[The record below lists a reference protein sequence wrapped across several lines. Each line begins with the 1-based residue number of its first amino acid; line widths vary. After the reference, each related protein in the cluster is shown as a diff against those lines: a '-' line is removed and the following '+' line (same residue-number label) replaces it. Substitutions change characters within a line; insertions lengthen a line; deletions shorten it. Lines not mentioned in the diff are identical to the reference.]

1 MPAPTLTWN
10 EIRNRAM
17 RFAKDWQNTTSESAD
32 AKSFWDAF
40 FEVFGI
46 SRKRVA
52 SFEVPVKKGD
62 ESEGFIDLL
71 WKGHLLVEHKSRGK
85 NLDRAARQAFD
96 YFPGIKEHELPKF
109 VLVSDFAR
117 FRLYDME
124 DHAKQTEFSLADL
137 YKNVDLFS
145 FMAGYEVKTYEP
157 GDPVNIRAAERLGR
171 LHDLLLAS
179 GYEGHPLEVLLVRV
193 LFCLF
198 AEDNSLFERGQF
210 REYLDLRTRDDGA
223 DTGMHLNM
231 LFQCLNTPEEK
242 RSKVLD
248 ELLNAFPYVN
258 GRLFAETLPMPSF
271 DSTMRDSLL
280 EACSLDWA
288 KISPAIFGSLFQ
300 SIMKA
305 DERRAL
311 GAHYTTETNILKA
324 LQPLFLDG
332 LWDEFEKAKRSKD
345 KLAALHKKIAGFKIL
360 DPACGCGNF
369 LVIAYRELR
378 RLELDI
384 LRELHKAA
392 SKDFLDIS
400 DIVRLDVDQFY
411 GIELEEFPAQIAQ
424 VAMWLTDHQMN
435 LQVSKEFGQYF
446 QRLPLRKSA
455 TIVHGNALTIDWRQ
469 IVVPGQLSHIVGNPP
484 FIGSKFMTPG
494 QRNELLAVFND
505 TKNAGL
511 LDYVSAW
518 YRKAADFMSENNAI
532 RAAFVST
539 NSITQG
545 EQAGILWSDLQSRGV
560 VRNFGHRTFQW
571 SSEARGKAA
580 VHCVIIGFS
589 VRQSE
594 SRKLIYEYESVR
606 SDPHLMVADNINPY
620 LVDGPDIILPNRKH
634 PICKVPYLS
643 LGNQPI
649 DGGHYLFTGEEKFD
663 FLKLEPQSEP
673 FFRRWVGSDEFINGT
688 ERWCLWLGDCAP
700 DQLKRMPHCLE
711 RVKAVAKSRLSSKRP
726 ATQKLAETPTRFA
739 FENMPRSRF
748 LVIPEV
754 SSERRQYIPI
764 GYLGPDTFASNLV
777 KVLPEAGLYEFGVLN
792 STMHNAWTRTVCG
805 RMKSDYRYS
814 TGIVYNNFPWPIDP
828 TDKQI
833 VQIEE
838 AAQGILDA
846 RGEFPNSSLA
856 DLYDPLTM
864 PPSLHKA
871 HDRLDRAIDAAYG
884 RRTYSSEASRVSFL
898 FAMYQHITTGA
909 TLDL

>member
-62 ESEGFIDLL
+62 EKEGFIDLL

-85 NLDRAARQAFD
+85 NLTRAAKQAFD

-137 YKNVDLFS
+137 YKNVELFS
-145 FMAGYEVKTYEP
+145 FMAGYEAKTYEP

-179 GYEGHPLEVLLVRV
+179 GYEGHKLEVLLVRV

-210 REYLDLRTRDDGA
+210 REYLDLRTRDDGS

-231 LFQCLNTPEEK
+231 LFQCLDTPEEK

-345 KLAALHKKIAGFKIL
+345 KLAVLHKKIAGFKIL

-378 RLELDI
+378 KLELDI
-384 LRELHKAA
+384 LRELHKAGFRG
-392 SKDFLDIS
+392 FLDVS
-400 DIVRLDVDQFY
+400 DIVQLDVDQFY

-455 TIVHGNALTIDWRQ
+455 TIINRNALSIDWHQ
-469 IVVPGQLSHIVGNPP
+469 VVDPVQLSYIVGNPP
-484 FIGSKFMTPG
+484 FIGSKFMKLQ
-494 QRNELLAVFND
+494 QRKELLAVFND
-505 TKNAGL
+505 MKNAGL

-545 EQAGILWSDLQSRGV
+545 EQAGILWADLQSRGV
-560 VRNFGHRTFQW
+560 VRNFAHRTFQW

-580 VHCVIIGFS
+580 VHCVIVGFS
-589 VRQSE
+589 IKQSE
-594 SRKLIYEYESVR
+594 PRKLIYEYESVKGE
-606 SDPHLMVADNINPY
+606 PHQMVADNINAY
-620 LVDGPDIILPNRKH
+620 LVDGPDIFLPNRKQ
-634 PICKVPYLS
+634 PICDVPRLAI
-643 LGNQPI
+643 GNKPI
-649 DGGHYLFTGEEKFD
+649 DDGNYLFTTEQKED
-663 FLKLEPQSEP
+663 FLKIEPQAAP
-673 FFRRWVGSDEFINGT
+673 YFRQWMGSDEFINGID
-688 ERWCLWLGDCAP
+688 RWCLWLGECPP
-700 DQLKRMPHCLE
+700 DELRKMPECLKRVE
-711 RVKAVAKSRLSSKRP
+711 AVKRFRLASSSLP
-726 ATQKLAETPTRFA
+726 TQKIATTPTRFHV
-739 FENMPRSRF
+739 ENMPKDKY

-764 GYLGPDTFASNLV
+764 GYLDPDILASSLV
-777 KVLPEAGLYEFGVLN
+777 KVLPEARLYEFGILN

-814 TGIVYNNFPWPIDP
+814 IGIVYNNFPWPIDP
-828 TDKQI
+828 ADKHI
-833 VQIEE
+833 AQIEE

-871 HDRLDRAIDAAYG
+871 HDRLDRAVDAAYG
-884 RRTYSSEASRVSFL
+884 RRTYSSEAARVSFL
-898 FAMYQHITTGA
+898 FALYQHITTGCP
-909 TLDL
+909 LGL